1 MSDLYR
7 VFGTADGALQLET
20 EYVDPIRMVRN
31 FYLYAQEAEGVDA
44 SEQIE
49 SLFIKLNDDLYDAQW
64 DHRCVLT
71 ELPQI
76 RTHLEKALID
86 LKKIS
91 TENEAL
97 KAPYRTRFMAIDQY
111 DLWESG
117 FFYWEK
123 DDQVRPRE
131 FVPAIT
137 GFIEFLDK
145 VITSG
150 SDLMR
155 RTDD

>member
-20 EYVDPIRMVRN
+20 DYVDPIRMVRN
-31 FYLYAQEAEGVDA
+31 FYFYAQEAEGADA
-44 SEQIE
+44 SEQVE
-49 SLFIKLNDDLYDAQW
+49 SLFIKLNDGLYEPRW
-64 DHRCVLT
+64 DHRCALT

-76 RTHLEKALID
+76 RIYLEKALIA

-91 TENEAL
+91 TENGAL
-97 KAPYRTRFMAIDQY
+97 KDPYRTRFMVIDQY
-111 DLWESG
+111 DLWECG

-131 FVPAIT
+131 FVPAVSS
-137 GFIEFLDK
+137 FIEFLER
-145 VITSG
+145 VIASG